1 MGYERK
7 LTAGEAELLRRAGT
21 YFGRERLLA
30 DHVLP
35 GRVLGDL
42 LPDERDARR
51 LCDVLMNRPDGAA
64 LLARLLDGA
73 SVTLPVGTPEDG
85 ALLAQIMAAFF
96 GRTMAQPVSAPA
108 GLAGPVQEIRRDGTV
123 PGTPQPHPSAPAPEI
138 SRSSAPPV
146 APPPP
151 KGEPVTLAELPSA
164 TIMEITGANHKGI
177 HGRVVVTTEGLMMFR
192 RSAASTAG
200 AAVVGMMTMGFGTK
214 SVLRSAST
222 AMQPS
227 ILLPL
232 QDIQAV
238 ARHYLPT
245 IHDLMIHMCN
255 GRRFRLS
262 CSIVEAQQDEVEA
275 IAVAI
280 EELQAMQGGKA

>member
-51 LCDVLMNRPDGAA
+51 LCDTLMERPDGAA
-64 LLARLLDGA
+64 LMARLLDGA

-96 GRTMAQPVSAPA
+96 GRTMAQPVPAPSVP
-108 GLAGPVQEIRRDGTV
+108 AGPVQEIRRDGSV
-123 PGTPQPHPSAPAPEI
+123 PGTPPRPSAPTPAV

-146 APPPP
+146 TPPP

-164 TIMEITGANHKGI
+164 TIKEITGTNHKDI

-192 RSAASTAG
+192 RSAASSAG
-200 AAVVGMMTMGFGTK
+200 AAVVGVMTLGFGAK
-214 SVLRSAST
+214 SVLRNAST

-227 ILLPL
+227 ILLPV
-232 QDIQAV
+232 QDILAIVRQYV
-238 ARHYLPT
+238 PT
-245 IHDLMIHMCN
+245 IHDLVFHMRN

-262 CSIVEAQQDEVEA
+262 CSIMEAQQDEVEA

-280 EELQAMQGGKA
+280 EELQAKQGGNR

>member
-51 LCDVLMNRPDGAA
+51 LCDTLMERPDGAA
-64 LLARLLDGA
+64 LMARLLDGA

-96 GRTMAQPVSAPA
+96 GRTMAQPVPAPSVP
-108 GLAGPVQEIRRDGTV
+108 AGPVQEIRRDGSV
-123 PGTPQPHPSAPAPEI
+123 PGTPPRPSAPTPAF

-146 APPPP
+146 TPPP

-164 TIMEITGANHKGI
+164 TIKEITGTNHKDI
-177 HGRVVVTTEGLMMFR
+177 HGRVVVTTEGLMMSR
-192 RSAASTAG
+192 RSAASSAG
-200 AAVVGMMTMGFGTK
+200 AAVVGVMTLGFGAK
-214 SVLRSAST
+214 SVLRNAST

-227 ILLPL
+227 ILLPV
-232 QDIQAV
+232 QDILAIVRQYV
-238 ARHYLPT
+238 PT
-245 IHDLMIHMCN
+245 IHDLVFHMRN

-262 CSIVEAQQDEVEA
+262 CSIMEAQQDEVEA

-280 EELQAMQGGKA
+280 EELQAKQGGNR

>member
-51 LCDVLMNRPDGAA
+51 LCDTLMERPDGAA

-96 GRTMAQPVSAPA
+96 GRTMAQPVPAPSVP
-108 GLAGPVQEIRRDGTV
+108 AGPVQEIRRDGSV
-123 PGTPQPHPSAPAPEI
+123 PGTPPRPSTPTPAV
-138 SRSSAPPV
+138 SRSSVPPV
-146 APPPP
+146 TPPP

-164 TIMEITGANHKGI
+164 TIKEITGTNHKDI

-192 RSAASTAG
+192 RSAASSAG
-200 AAVVGMMTMGFGTK
+200 AAVVGVMTLGFGAK
-214 SVLRSAST
+214 SVLRNAST

-227 ILLPL
+227 ILLPV
-232 QDIQAV
+232 QDIHAIVRQYV
-238 ARHYLPT
+238 PT
-245 IHDLMIHMCN
+245 IHDLVFHMRN

-262 CSIVEAQQDEVEA
+262 CSIMEAQQDEVEA
-275 IAVAI
+275 IAIAI
-280 EELQAMQGGKA
+280 EELQAKQGGNR

>member
-51 LCDVLMNRPDGAA
+51 LCDTLMERPDGAA

-96 GRTMAQPVSAPA
+96 GRTMAQPVPAPA
-108 GLAGPVQEIRRDGTV
+108 VPAGPVQEIRRDGTV
-123 PGTPQPHPSAPAPEI
+123 PGTPPRPSAPTPAV
-138 SRSSAPPV
+138 SRSAPPV
-146 APPPP
+146 VPPPP

-164 TIMEITGANHKGI
+164 TIKEITGANHKDI

-192 RSAASTAG
+192 RSAASSAG
-200 AAVVGMMTMGFGTK
+200 AAVVGVMTLGLGAK
-214 SVLRSAST
+214 SMLRNAST

-227 ILLPL
+227 ILLPV
-232 QDIQAV
+232 QDIHAIVRQYV
-238 ARHYLPT
+238 PT
-245 IHDLMIHMCN
+245 IHDLVFHMRN

-262 CSIVEAQQDEVEA
+262 CSIMEAQQDEVEA
-275 IAVAI
+275 IAIAI
-280 EELQAMQGGKA
+280 EELQAKQGGNR

>member
-51 LCDVLMNRPDGAA
+51 LCNTLMERPDGAA

-96 GRTMAQPVSAPA
+96 GRTMAQSVPTPA
-108 GLAGPVQEIRRDGTV
+108 GPAGPVQEIRRDGTV
-123 PGTPQPHPSAPAPEI
+123 PGTPPRPSAPTPAV
-138 SRSSAPPV
+138 SRSAPPV

-164 TIMEITGANHKGI
+164 TIKEITGANHKDI

-192 RSAASTAG
+192 RSAASSAG
-200 AAVVGMMTMGFGTK
+200 AAVVGVMTLGFGAK
-214 SVLRSAST
+214 SVLRNVST

-227 ILLPL
+227 ILLPV
-232 QDIQAV
+232 QDIHAIVRQYV
-238 ARHYLPT
+238 PT
-245 IHDLMIHMCN
+245 IHDLVFHMRN

-262 CSIVEAQQDEVEA
+262 CSIMEAQQDEVEA
-275 IAVAI
+275 IAIAI
-280 EELQAMQGGKA
+280 EELQAKQGGNR

>member
-51 LCDVLMNRPDGAA
+51 LCDTLMERPDGAA

-96 GRTMAQPVSAPA
+96 GRTMAQPVPAPSVP
-108 GLAGPVQEIRRDGTV
+108 AGPVQEIRRDGTV
-123 PGTPQPHPSAPAPEI
+123 PGTPPRPSAPTPAV
-138 SRSSAPPV
+138 SRSAPPV

-164 TIMEITGANHKGI
+164 TIKEITGANHKDI

-192 RSAASTAG
+192 RSAASSAG
-200 AAVVGMMTMGFGTK
+200 AAVVGVMTLGFGAK
-214 SVLRSAST
+214 SVLRNAST

-227 ILLPL
+227 ILLPV
-232 QDIQAV
+232 QDILAIVRQYV
-238 ARHYLPT
+238 PT
-245 IHDLMIHMCN
+245 IHDLVFHMRN

-262 CSIVEAQQDEVEA
+262 CSIMEAQQDEVEA
-275 IAVAI
+275 IAIAI
-280 EELQAMQGGKA
+280 EELQAKQGGNR

>member
-51 LCDVLMNRPDGAA
+51 LCDTLMERPDGAA
-64 LLARLLDGA
+64 LMARLLDEA

-96 GRTMAQPVSAPA
+96 GRTMAQPVAAPSVP
-108 GLAGPVQEIRRDGTV
+108 AGPVQEIRRDGSV
-123 PGTPQPHPSAPAPEI
+123 PGTPPRPSAPTPAF

-146 APPPP
+146 TPPP

-164 TIMEITGANHKGI
+164 TIKEITGTNHKDI
-177 HGRVVVTTEGLMMFR
+177 HGRVVVTTEGLMMSR
-192 RSAASTAG
+192 RSAASSAG
-200 AAVVGMMTMGFGTK
+200 AAVVGVMTLGFGAK
-214 SVLRSAST
+214 SVLRNAST

-227 ILLPL
+227 ILLPV
-232 QDIQAV
+232 QDILAIVRQYV
-238 ARHYLPT
+238 PT
-245 IHDLMIHMCN
+245 IHDLVFHMRN

-262 CSIVEAQQDEVEA
+262 CSIMEAQQDEVEA

-280 EELQAMQGGKA
+280 EELQAKQGGNR

>member
-51 LCDVLMNRPDGAA
+51 LCDTLMERPDGAA

-96 GRTMAQPVSAPA
+96 GRTMAQSVPTPA
-108 GLAGPVQEIRRDGTV
+108 GPAGPVQEIRRDGTV
-123 PGTPQPHPSAPAPEI
+123 PGTPPRPSAPTPAV
-138 SRSSAPPV
+138 SRSAPPV

-164 TIMEITGANHKGI
+164 TIKEITGANHKDI

-192 RSAASTAG
+192 RSAASSAG
-200 AAVVGMMTMGFGTK
+200 AAVVGVMTLGFGAK
-214 SVLRSAST
+214 SVLRNAST

-227 ILLPL
+227 ILLPV
-232 QDIQAV
+232 QDIHAIVRQYV
-238 ARHYLPT
+238 PT
-245 IHDLMIHMCN
+245 IHDLVFHMRN

-262 CSIVEAQQDEVEA
+262 CSIMEAQQDEVEA
-275 IAVAI
+275 IAIAI
-280 EELQAMQGGKA
+280 EELQAKQGGNR

>member
-7 LTAGEAELLRRAGT
+7 LTTGEAELLRRAGT

-51 LCDVLMNRPDGAA
+51 LCDTLMERPDGAA

-96 GRTMAQPVSAPA
+96 GRTMAQSVPTPA
-108 GLAGPVQEIRRDGTV
+108 GPAGPVQEIRRDGTV
-123 PGTPQPHPSAPAPEI
+123 PGTPPRPSAPTPAV
-138 SRSSAPPV
+138 SRSAPPV

-164 TIMEITGANHKGI
+164 TIKEITGANHKDI

-192 RSAASTAG
+192 RSAASSAG
-200 AAVVGMMTMGFGTK
+200 AAVVGVMTLGFGAK
-214 SVLRSAST
+214 SVLRNAST

-227 ILLPL
+227 ILLPV
-232 QDIQAV
+232 QDIHAIVRQYV
-238 ARHYLPT
+238 PT
-245 IHDLMIHMCN
+245 IHDLVFHMRN

-262 CSIVEAQQDEVEA
+262 CSIMEAQQDEVEA
-275 IAVAI
+275 IAIAI
-280 EELQAMQGGKA
+280 EELQAKQGGNR

>member
-96 GRTMAQPVSAPA
+96 GRTMAQSVPTPA
-108 GLAGPVQEIRRDGTV
+108 GPAGPVQKIRRDGTV
-123 PGTPQPHPSAPAPEI
+123 PGPPPRPSAPTPAV
-138 SRSSAPPV
+138 SRSAPPV

-164 TIMEITGANHKGI
+164 TIKEITGTNHKDI

-192 RSAASTAG
+192 RSAASSAG
-200 AAVVGMMTMGFGTK
+200 AAVVGVMTLGFGAK
-214 SVLRSAST
+214 SVLRNAST

-227 ILLPL
+227 ILLPV
-232 QDIQAV
+232 QDIHAIVRQYV
-238 ARHYLPT
+238 PT
-245 IHDLMIHMCN
+245 IHDLVFHMRN

-262 CSIVEAQQDEVEA
+262 CSIMEAQQDEVEA
-275 IAVAI
+275 IAIAI
-280 EELQAMQGGKA
+280 EELQAKQGGNR

>member
-51 LCDVLMNRPDGAA
+51 LCDTLMERPDGAA

-96 GRTMAQPVSAPA
+96 GRTMAQPVPAPSVP
-108 GLAGPVQEIRRDGTV
+108 AGPVQEIRRDGTV
-123 PGTPQPHPSAPAPEI
+123 PGTPPRPSAPTPAV
-138 SRSSAPPV
+138 SRSAPPV

-164 TIMEITGANHKGI
+164 TIKEIAGTNHKDI

-192 RSAASTAG
+192 RSAASSAG
-200 AAVVGMMTMGFGTK
+200 AAVVGVMTLGFGAK
-214 SVLRSAST
+214 SMLRNAST

-227 ILLPL
+227 ILLPV
-232 QDIQAV
+232 QDIHAIVRQYV
-238 ARHYLPT
+238 PT
-245 IHDLMIHMCN
+245 IHDLVFHMRN

-262 CSIVEAQQDEVEA
+262 CSIMEAQQDEVEA
-275 IAVAI
+275 IAVAV
-280 EELQAMQGGKA
+280 EELQAKQGGNR

>member
-51 LCDVLMNRPDGAA
+51 LCDTLMERPDGAA

-73 SVTLPVGTPEDG
+73 SVTLPGGTPEDG

-96 GRTMAQPVSAPA
+96 GRTMAQPVPAPSVP
-108 GLAGPVQEIRRDGTV
+108 AGPVQEIRRDGSV
-123 PGTPQPHPSAPAPEI
+123 PGTPPRPSTPTPAV
-138 SRSSAPPV
+138 SRSSVPPV
-146 APPPP
+146 TPPP

-164 TIMEITGANHKGI
+164 TIKEITGTNHKDI

-192 RSAASTAG
+192 RSAASSAG
-200 AAVVGMMTMGFGTK
+200 AAVVGVMTLGFGAK
-214 SVLRSAST
+214 SVLRNAST

-227 ILLPL
+227 ILLPV
-232 QDIQAV
+232 QDILAIVRQYV
-238 ARHYLPT
+238 PT
-245 IHDLMIHMCN
+245 IHDLVFHMRN

-262 CSIVEAQQDEVEA
+262 CSIMEAQQDEVEA
-275 IAVAI
+275 IAIAI
-280 EELQAMQGGKA
+280 EELQAKQGGNR

>member
-51 LCDVLMNRPDGAA
+51 LCDTLMERPDGAA
-64 LLARLLDGA
+64 LMARLLDGA

-96 GRTMAQPVSAPA
+96 GRTMAQPVPAPSVP
-108 GLAGPVQEIRRDGTV
+108 AGPVQEIRRDGSV
-123 PGTPQPHPSAPAPEI
+123 PGTPPRPSAPTPAV

-146 APPPP
+146 TPPP

-192 RSAASTAG
+192 RSAASSAG
-200 AAVVGMMTMGFGTK
+200 AAVVGVMTLGFGAK
-214 SVLRSAST
+214 SVLRNAST

-227 ILLPL
+227 ILLPV
-232 QDIQAV
+232 QDILAIVRQYV
-238 ARHYLPT
+238 PT
-245 IHDLMIHMCN
+245 IHDLVFHMRN

-262 CSIVEAQQDEVEA
+262 CSIMEAQQDEVEA

-280 EELQAMQGGKA
+280 EELQAKQGGNR

>member
-51 LCDVLMNRPDGAA
+51 LCDTLMERPDGAA

-96 GRTMAQPVSAPA
+96 GRTMAQPVPAPSVP
-108 GLAGPVQEIRRDGTV
+108 AGPVQEIRRDGSV
-123 PGTPQPHPSAPAPEI
+123 PGTPPRPSAPTPAV

-146 APPPP
+146 TPPP

-164 TIMEITGANHKGI
+164 TIKEITGTNHKDI

-192 RSAASTAG
+192 RSAASSAG
-200 AAVVGMMTMGFGTK
+200 AAVVGVMTLGFGAK
-214 SVLRSAST
+214 SVLRNAST

-227 ILLPL
+227 ILLPV
-232 QDIQAV
+232 QDILAIVRQYV
-238 ARHYLPT
+238 PT
-245 IHDLMIHMCN
+245 IHDLVFHMRN

-262 CSIVEAQQDEVEA
+262 CSIMEAQQDEVEA
-275 IAVAI
+275 IAIAI
-280 EELQAMQGGKA
+280 EELQAKQGGNR

>member
-51 LCDVLMNRPDGAA
+51 LCDTLMERPDGAA

-96 GRTMAQPVSAPA
+96 GRTMAQPVPAPSVP
-108 GLAGPVQEIRRDGTV
+108 AGPVQEIRRDGSV
-123 PGTPQPHPSAPAPEI
+123 PGTPPRPSTPTPAV
-138 SRSSAPPV
+138 SRSSVPPV
-146 APPPP
+146 TPPP

-164 TIMEITGANHKGI
+164 TIKEITGTNHKDI

-192 RSAASTAG
+192 RSAASSAG
-200 AAVVGMMTMGFGTK
+200 AAVVGVMTLGFGAK
-214 SVLRSAST
+214 SVLRNAST

-227 ILLPL
+227 ILLPV
-232 QDIQAV
+232 QDILAIVRQYV
-238 ARHYLPT
+238 PT
-245 IHDLMIHMCN
+245 IHDLVFHMRN

-262 CSIVEAQQDEVEA
+262 CSIMEAQQDEVEA
-275 IAVAI
+275 IAIAI
-280 EELQAMQGGKA
+280 EELQAKQGGNR

>member
-51 LCDVLMNRPDGAA
+51 LCDTLMERPDGAA
-64 LLARLLDGA
+64 LMARLLDEA

-96 GRTMAQPVSAPA
+96 GRTMAQPVAAPSVP
-108 GLAGPVQEIRRDGTV
+108 AGPVQEIRRDGSV
-123 PGTPQPHPSAPAPEI
+123 PGTPPRPSAPTPAF

-146 APPPP
+146 TPPP

-164 TIMEITGANHKGI
+164 TIKEITGTNHKDI
-177 HGRVVVTTEGLMMFR
+177 HGRVVVTTEGLMMSR
-192 RSAASTAG
+192 RSAANSAG
-200 AAVVGMMTMGFGTK
+200 AAVVGVMTLGFGAK
-214 SVLRSAST
+214 SVLRNAST

-227 ILLPL
+227 ILLPV
-232 QDIQAV
+232 QDILAIVRQYV
-238 ARHYLPT
+238 PT
-245 IHDLMIHMCN
+245 IHDLVFHMRN

-262 CSIVEAQQDEVEA
+262 CSIMEAQQDEVEA

-280 EELQAMQGGKA
+280 EELQAKQGGNR

>member
-51 LCDVLMNRPDGAA
+51 LCDTLMERPDGAA

-96 GRTMAQPVSAPA
+96 GRTMAQSVPTPA
-108 GLAGPVQEIRRDGTV
+108 GPAGPVQEIRRDGTV
-123 PGTPQPHPSAPAPEI
+123 PGTPPRPSAPTPAV
-138 SRSSAPPV
+138 SRSAPPV

-164 TIMEITGANHKGI
+164 TIKEITGANHKDI

-192 RSAASTAG
+192 RSAASSAG
-200 AAVVGMMTMGFGTK
+200 AAVVGVMTLGFGAK
-214 SVLRSAST
+214 SVLRNAST

-227 ILLPL
+227 ILLPV
-232 QDIQAV
+232 QDILAIVRQYV
-238 ARHYLPT
+238 PT
-245 IHDLMIHMCN
+245 IHDLVFHMRN

-262 CSIVEAQQDEVEA
+262 CSIMEAQQDEVEA
-275 IAVAI
+275 IAIAI
-280 EELQAMQGGKA
+280 EELQAKQGGNR

>member
-7 LTAGEAELLRRAGT
+7 LTACEAELLRRAGT

-51 LCDVLMNRPDGAA
+51 LCDALMERPDGAA

-96 GRTMAQPVSAPA
+96 GRTMAQPVPAPSVP
-108 GLAGPVQEIRRDGTV
+108 AGPVQEIRRDGSV
-123 PGTPQPHPSAPAPEI
+123 PGTPPRPSTPTPAV
-138 SRSSAPPV
+138 SRSSVPPV
-146 APPPP
+146 TPPP

-164 TIMEITGANHKGI
+164 TIKEITGTNHKDI

-192 RSAASTAG
+192 RSAASSAG
-200 AAVVGMMTMGFGTK
+200 AAVVGVMTLGFGAK
-214 SVLRSAST
+214 SVLRNAST

-227 ILLPL
+227 ILLPV
-232 QDIQAV
+232 QDIHAIVRQYV
-238 ARHYLPT
+238 PT
-245 IHDLMIHMCN
+245 IHDLVFHMRN

-262 CSIVEAQQDEVEA
+262 CSIMEAQQDEVEA
-275 IAVAI
+275 IAIAI
-280 EELQAMQGGKA
+280 EELQAKQGGNR

>member
-7 LTAGEAELLRRAGT
+7 LTACEAELLRRAGT

-51 LCDVLMNRPDGAA
+51 LCDALMERPDGAA

-96 GRTMAQPVSAPA
+96 GRTMAQPVPAPSVP
-108 GLAGPVQEIRRDGTV
+108 AGPVQEIRRDGSV
-123 PGTPQPHPSAPAPEI
+123 PGTPPRPSTPTPAV
-138 SRSSAPPV
+138 SRSSVPPV
-146 APPPP
+146 TPPP

-164 TIMEITGANHKGI
+164 TIKEITGTNHKDI

-192 RSAASTAG
+192 RSAASSAG
-200 AAVVGMMTMGFGTK
+200 AAVVGVMTLGFGAK
-214 SVLRSAST
+214 SVLRNAST

-227 ILLPL
+227 ILLPV
-232 QDIQAV
+232 QDILAIVRQYV
-238 ARHYLPT
+238 PT
-245 IHDLMIHMCN
+245 IHDLVFHMRN

-262 CSIVEAQQDEVEA
+262 CSIMEAQQDEVEA
-275 IAVAI
+275 IAIAI
-280 EELQAMQGGKA
+280 EELQAKQGGNR

>member
-7 LTAGEAELLRRAGT
+7 LTACEAELLRRAGT

-51 LCDVLMNRPDGAA
+51 LCDALMERPDGAA

-96 GRTMAQPVSAPA
+96 GRTMAQSVPTPA
-108 GLAGPVQEIRRDGTV
+108 GPAGPVQEIRRDGSV
-123 PGTPQPHPSAPAPEI
+123 PGTPPRPSTPTPAV
-138 SRSSAPPV
+138 SRSSVPPV
-146 APPPP
+146 TPPP

-164 TIMEITGANHKGI
+164 TIKEITGTNHKDI

-192 RSAASTAG
+192 RSAASSAG
-200 AAVVGMMTMGFGTK
+200 AAVVGVMTLGFGAK
-214 SVLRSAST
+214 SVLRNAST

-227 ILLPL
+227 ILLPV
-232 QDIQAV
+232 QDILAIVRQYV
-238 ARHYLPT
+238 PT
-245 IHDLMIHMCN
+245 IHDLVFHMRN

-262 CSIVEAQQDEVEA
+262 CSIMEAQQDEVEA

-280 EELQAMQGGKA
+280 EELQAKQGGNR

>member
-51 LCDVLMNRPDGAA
+51 LCDTLMERPDGAA

-108 GLAGPVQEIRRDGTV
+108 GPAGPVQEIRRDGTV
-123 PGTPQPHPSAPAPEI
+123 PGTPPRPSAPTPAV
-138 SRSSAPPV
+138 SRSAPPV

-164 TIMEITGANHKGI
+164 TIKEITGANHKDI

-192 RSAASTAG
+192 RSAASSAG
-200 AAVVGMMTMGFGTK
+200 AAVVGVMTLGFGAK
-214 SVLRSAST
+214 SVLRNAST

-227 ILLPL
+227 ILLPV
-232 QDIQAV
+232 QDIHAIVRQYV
-238 ARHYLPT
+238 PT
-245 IHDLMIHMCN
+245 IHDLVFHMRN

-262 CSIVEAQQDEVEA
+262 CSIMEAQQDEVEA
-275 IAVAI
+275 IAIAI
-280 EELQAMQGGKA
+280 EELQAKQGGNR

>member
-51 LCDVLMNRPDGAA
+51 LCDTLMERPDGAA

-96 GRTMAQPVSAPA
+96 GRTMAQPVPAPSVP
-108 GLAGPVQEIRRDGTV
+108 AGPVQEIRRDGSV
-123 PGTPQPHPSAPAPEI
+123 PGTPPRPSTPSPAV
-138 SRSSAPPV
+138 SRSSVPPV
-146 APPPP
+146 TPPP

-164 TIMEITGANHKGI
+164 TIKEITGANHKDI

-192 RSAASTAG
+192 RSAASSAG
-200 AAVVGMMTMGFGTK
+200 AAVVGVMTLGFGAK
-214 SVLRSAST
+214 SVLRNAST

-227 ILLPL
+227 ILLPV
-232 QDIQAV
+232 QDIHAIVRQYV
-238 ARHYLPT
+238 PT
-245 IHDLMIHMCN
+245 IHDLVFHMRN

-262 CSIVEAQQDEVEA
+262 CSIMEAQQDEVEA
-275 IAVAI
+275 IAIAI
-280 EELQAMQGGKA
+280 EELQAKQGGNR

>member
-51 LCDVLMNRPDGAA
+51 LCDTLMERPDGAA

-96 GRTMAQPVSAPA
+96 GRTMAQSVPTPA
-108 GLAGPVQEIRRDGTV
+108 GPAGPVQEIRRDGTV
-123 PGTPQPHPSAPAPEI
+123 PGTPPRPSAPTPAV
-138 SRSSAPPV
+138 SRSAPPV

-164 TIMEITGANHKGI
+164 TIKEITGANHKDI

-192 RSAASTAG
+192 RSAASSAG
-200 AAVVGMMTMGFGTK
+200 AAVVGVMTLGFGAK
-214 SVLRSAST
+214 SVLRNAST

-232 QDIQAV
+232 QDIHAIVRQYV
-238 ARHYLPT
+238 PT
-245 IHDLMIHMCN
+245 IHDLVFHMRN

-262 CSIVEAQQDEVEA
+262 CSIMEAQQDEVEA
-275 IAVAI
+275 IAIAI
-280 EELQAMQGGKA
+280 EELQAKQGGNR

>member
-51 LCDVLMNRPDGAA
+51 LCDTLMERPDGAA
-64 LLARLLDGA
+64 LMARLLDGA

-96 GRTMAQPVSAPA
+96 GRTMAQPVPAPSVP
-108 GLAGPVQEIRRDGTV
+108 AGPVQEIRRDGSV
-123 PGTPQPHPSAPAPEI
+123 PGTPPRPSAPTPAV

-146 APPPP
+146 TPPP

-164 TIMEITGANHKGI
+164 TIKEITGTNHKDI

-192 RSAASTAG
+192 RSAASSAG
-200 AAVVGMMTMGFGTK
+200 AAVVGVMTLGFGAK
-214 SVLRSAST
+214 SVLRNAST

-227 ILLPL
+227 ILLPV
-232 QDIQAV
+232 QDIHAIVRQYV
-238 ARHYLPT
+238 PT
-245 IHDLMIHMCN
+245 IHDLVFHMRN

-262 CSIVEAQQDEVEA
+262 CSIMEAQQDEVEA

-280 EELQAMQGGKA
+280 EELQAKQGGNR

>member
-51 LCDVLMNRPDGAA
+51 LCDTLMERPDGAA

-96 GRTMAQPVSAPA
+96 GRTMAQPVPAPSVP
-108 GLAGPVQEIRRDGTV
+108 AGPVQEIRRDGTV
-123 PGTPQPHPSAPAPEI
+123 PGTPPRPSAPTPAV
-138 SRSSAPPV
+138 SRSAPPV

-164 TIMEITGANHKGI
+164 TIKEITGANHKDI

-192 RSAASTAG
+192 RSAASSAG
-200 AAVVGMMTMGFGTK
+200 AAVVGVMTLGFGAK
-214 SVLRSAST
+214 SVLRNAST

-227 ILLPL
+227 ILLPV
-232 QDIQAV
+232 QDIHAIVRQYV
-238 ARHYLPT
+238 PT
-245 IHDLMIHMCN
+245 IHDLVFHMRN

-262 CSIVEAQQDEVEA
+262 CSIMEAQQDEVEA
-275 IAVAI
+275 IAIAI
-280 EELQAMQGGKA
+280 EELQAKQGGNR